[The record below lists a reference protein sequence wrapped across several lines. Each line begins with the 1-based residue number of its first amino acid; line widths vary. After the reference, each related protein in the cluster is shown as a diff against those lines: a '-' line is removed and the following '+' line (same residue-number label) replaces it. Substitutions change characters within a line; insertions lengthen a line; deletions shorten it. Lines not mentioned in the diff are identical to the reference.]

1 MQRHFW
7 LPSLAADTREYVGA
21 CIKTTHRPPAGLLPL
36 LPVPGHL
43 WSHIVL
49 DCVAGLP
56 TSASKNTILTI
67 VDRFSKAVHFVALAK
82 LPSAAETAELMV
94 EHVFRIHGI
103 PLDIVSDRGPQ
114 FTSRVWKEFC
124 RALGATAS
132 LSSGHH
138 PQSNGQTER
147 ANQDLE
153 DRPEMHMCPQSSL
166 LEFSPHLGEI
176 FPQLPDFCS
185 HRYDTLRRF
194 SWLLTTSL
202 PIPGDR
208 LCRAVGRAQPAQDPQ
223 DLEGVQSGSPMHLRT
238 GPKIG

>member
-49 DCVAGLP
+49 DCVTGLP

-94 EHVFRIHGI
+94 EHVSRIHGI

-153 DRPEMHMCPQSSL
+153 TALRCICARNPASWSS
-166 LEFSPHLGEI
+166 HLTLVKYSHNFLTSAATGMTPFEDSLGYLPPLFPSQEI
-176 FPQLPDFCS
+176 DFAVLS
-185 HRYDTLRRF
+185 VEHNLRRIRRIWRE
-194 SWLLTTSL
+194 SRAALLCT
-202 PIPGDR
+202 
-208 LCRAVGRAQPAQDPQ
+208 
-223 DLEGVQSGSPMHLRT
+223 
-238 GPKIG
+238 